1 MRGRRLAPLPR
12 RFFARPV
19 VTVARDLLGH
29 LLVHDAPEGRTV
41 GRIVE
46 TEAYRGRDD
55 PASHAYRMTP
65 RSRIMAGPPAVAY
78 VYFTY
83 GNHFCVNVVAER
95 EGVAG
100 AVLLRAIEPLEGIE
114 LMARRRGVQGASG
127 VLDTRLLAS
136 GPGRL
141 TQAMGIDRGHNGRDL
156 TAPPLFIAH
165 GRPGLFMIKA
175 GPRVGIRQ
183 GTERP
188 WRFVIQG
195 DPHVSRATSSRAR
208 DRPPGRAEAVERG
221 RMPSRRKEGR
231 PNGSR
236 GHGTGSAGARG
247 RTGRAGSSES
257 SPPS

>member
-1 MRGRRLAPLPR
+1 VTVSGRRLAPLPR

-19 VTVARDLLGH
+19 LTVARELLGH
-29 LLVHDAPEGRTV
+29 LLVHDSPEGRTV

-55 PASHAYRMTP
+55 PASHAYRLTP

-83 GNHFCVNVVAER
+83 GNHFCVNVVAGM
-95 EGVAG
+95 EGVVG
-100 AVLLRAIEPLEGIE
+100 AVLLRALEPLDGIE
-114 LMARRRGVQGASG
+114 VMARRRRLPSASG
-127 VLDTRLLAS
+127 LLDLRLLAS

-141 TQAMGIDRGHNGRDL
+141 TEAMGIDRTHNGREL

-165 GRPGLFMIKA
+165 GRPGLLVIKA
-175 GPRVGIRQ
+175 GSRVGIRE

-195 DPHVSRATSSRAR
+195 NPYVSRGISGPRRQRT
-208 DRPPGRAEAVERG
+208 PGAGVERG
-221 RMPSRRKEGR
+221 HLPSRRRRGR
-231 PNGSR
+231 PNGPR
-236 GHGTGSAGARG
+236 GQAARSAGARG
-247 RTGRAGSSES
+247 RTTRVRGSGS